1 MQRAHPIVPRP
12 PAASMIGFSAGYGVG
27 VPNPHSPSPR
37 VSEPA
42 APSTPRVPRKSRV
55 DIAAV
60 RLAMRRTGGRLKL
73 AAAPRVRER
82 A

>member
-1 MQRAHPIVPRP
+1 
-12 PAASMIGFSAGYGVG
+12 MIADWRGYGVG
-27 VPNPHSPSPR
+27 VPNRHSPSLR

-42 APSTPRVPRKSRV
+42 AASTPRVPRKSRV

-73 AAAPRVRER
+73 AAAPRLRER